1 MKKFIVGALCCIVWA
16 AVSNPGN
23 AALLLHQSFDQVDGT
38 GPFTTPDSSVP
49 SNTGTLVNMDN
60 TNLVPGK
67 VGNALR
73 FDGGSTAGTADRVE
87 IPENDADFDR
97 TYTEF
102 TFAAWLKPTSA
113 AFSAANAWI
122 AGKMTTGSNRGW
134 QVNINPT
141 NQANNP
147 GELTFTY
154 FPSNLSG
161 ASQDVFLGPNANL
174 APDKW
179 IHFAAT
185 FKGSD
190 AVPGD
195 DLVKLYVNG
204 ELIVSVPA
212 TFATLNGSNNRPLQ
226 IGNRGSSIANS
237 WNGLIDEV
245 YIFDEELSVREIAAL
260 VPEPNALVLTLFG
273 LTLTMAVF
281 EKRRSI
287 RRWR

>member
-1 MKKFIVGALCCIVWA
+1 
-16 AVSNPGN
+16 
-23 AALLLHQSFDQVDGT
+23 
-38 GPFTTPDSSVP
+38 
-49 SNTGTLVNMDN
+49 MDN

-67 VGNALR
+67 VGHALR
-73 FDGGSTAGTADRVE
+73 FEGGTTAGTADRVE

-102 TFAAWLKPTSA
+102 TFAAWVKPSSA
-113 AFSAANAWI
+113 AFTSGANTWL

-134 QVNINPT
+134 QININPT
-141 NQANNP
+141 DQANNP

-154 FPSNLSG
+154 FPSNVSTTG
-161 ASQDVFLGPNANL
+161 SQDVFLGPYANL

-185 FKGSD
+185 FKGND
-190 AVPGD
+190 T
-195 DLVKLYVNG
+195 VKLYVNG
-204 ELIVSVPA
+204 DLIVSVPA

-245 YIFDEELSVREIAAL
+245 YIFDEALSAREIGAL
-260 VPEPNALVLTLFG
+260 VPEPTSLVSTLFG
-273 LTLTMAVF
+273 LMLTMGMF
-281 EKRRSI
+281 DWRRGH
-287 RRWR
+287 RRER

>member
-1 MKKFIVGALCCIVWA
+1 
-16 AVSNPGN
+16 
-23 AALLLHQSFDQVDGT
+23 
-38 GPFTTPDSSVP
+38 
-49 SNTGTLVNMDN
+49 MDN

-73 FDGGSTAGTADRVE
+73 FDGGSTSGTADRVE
-87 IPENDADFDR
+87 VPEDDADFDR
-97 TYTEF
+97 TYMEF

-113 AFSAANAWI
+113 AFSEANAWI
-122 AGKMTTGSNRGW
+122 AGKLTTGTNRGW

-154 FPSNLSG
+154 FPSNLSTTG
-161 ASQDVFLGPNANL
+161 SQDVFLGPNANL

-185 FKGSD
+185 FKGSET
-190 AVPGD
+190 
-195 DLVKLYVNG
+195 VKLYVNG
-204 ELIVSVPA
+204 ELTVSVPA

-245 YIFDEELSVREIAAL
+245 YIFDTELSAQEIAAL
-260 VPEPNALVLTLFG
+260 VPEPTTLMLMLFG
-273 LTLTMAVF
+273 STL
-281 EKRRSI
+281 SI
-287 RRWR
+287 GVVAKTRNNRLAR